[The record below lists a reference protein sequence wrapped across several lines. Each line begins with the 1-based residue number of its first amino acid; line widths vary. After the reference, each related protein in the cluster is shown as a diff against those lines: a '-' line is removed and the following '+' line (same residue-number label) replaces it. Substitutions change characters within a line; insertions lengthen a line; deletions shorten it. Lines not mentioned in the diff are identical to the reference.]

1 VCAKGERSIHDVLCV
16 VRDVVNESKIV
27 AGGGAPEEK
36 VTGGRAPKRF
46 KLTGKMVGG
55 WDLNPRQAG
64 DIETG
69 LNISRNFP
77 LFLSR
82 ST

>member
-1 VCAKGERSIHDVLCV
+1 MCAKGERSIHDVLCV

-46 KLTGKMVGG
+46 KLTGKMVRGVG
-55 WDLNPRQAG
+55 FEPTNPCRIG
-64 DIETG
+64 
-69 LNISRNFP
+69 S
-77 LFLSR
+77 
-82 ST
+82 